1 MRIFPAKTPK
11 FVKSLFPQF
20 VWQVPT
26 DKKELYLTFDDGP
39 TPAVTPWVVDCLNS
53 YEAKATFFCIGKNI
67 EQHPDIFDAVINA
80 GHSVGN
86 HTQHH
91 LKGWKTSTKVY
102 VENVIQ
108 AQRYFKDETVSPENC
123 LSNVISKAAKG
134 SIVVMHDSEKASE
147 NLYYALPKIL
157 DYFSREGY
165 EFKALNTK
173 RIPE

>member
-108 AQRYFKDETVSPENC
+108 AQRYFKDETEMQLFRPPYGKFKIAQARELINLGYKVILWDV
-123 LSNVISKAAKG
+123 LSYDWMK
-134 SIVVMHDSEKASE
+134 
-147 NLYYALPKIL
+147 L
-157 DYFSREGY
+157 
-165 EFKALNTK
+165 
-173 RIPE
+173 